1 MKNKLLF
8 LLLIPMIL
16 FIDVGCNSEEHS
28 AYFTNINEFTLN
40 LSQQIQALNKLE
52 EKKPVDEK

>member
-16 FIDVGCNSEEHS
+16 FIGVGCNSEEQS
-28 AYFTNINEFTLN
+28 AYFTDINEITLD

-52 EKKPVDEK
+52 EKTCR